1 MNAFRVCH
9 QIKLLIML
17 GFISVNV
24 FIVIYYFFMPKNY
37 EKSHNRNTDTESDA
51 YDIHDFVLNINSE
64 RINKLFKIIHQK
76 EDLFGSLL
84 EKLNLIQFKKLV
96 DKSYLSDSS
105 NPLNVY
111 KKEVDDYLEIVDN
124 QNVNIKEKFV
134 KELNILSFNY
144 SFKSMHDK
152 LATNQIKVNFE

>member
-64 RINKLFKIIHQK
+64 RINKLFKIMIKQIFLH
-76 EDLFGSLL
+76 
-84 EKLNLIQFKKLV
+84 EK
-96 DKSYLSDSS
+96 
-105 NPLNVY
+105 
-111 KKEVDDYLEIVDN
+111 
-124 QNVNIKEKFV
+124 
-134 KELNILSFNY
+134 
-144 SFKSMHDK
+144 
-152 LATNQIKVNFE
+152 